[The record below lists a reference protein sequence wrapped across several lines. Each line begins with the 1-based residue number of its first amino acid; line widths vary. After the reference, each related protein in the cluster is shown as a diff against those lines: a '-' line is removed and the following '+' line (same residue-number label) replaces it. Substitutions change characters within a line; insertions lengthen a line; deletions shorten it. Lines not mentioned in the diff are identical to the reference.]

1 MLLLDSKPFS
11 LALVRARARE
21 PNHLACGVEA
31 GSASFLEGLLETCS
45 AFHAFELEHVP
56 GQDLASGSPKCVHNK
71 DRKLSGPLLD
81 WACWSALPL
90 VSRMS
95 KVRCWPGSK
104 LFTGAVLV
112 EC

>member
-11 LALVRARARE
+11 FALVMARTRE
-21 PNHLACGVEA
+21 PYHLACGVEG
-31 GSASFLEGLLETCS
+31 GSASFLEGLLEACS

-56 GQDLASGSPKCVHNK
+56 GQGLVSGPPKCVYNK
-71 DRKLSGPLLD
+71 GRKPSGPLLGR
-81 WACWSALPL
+81 ACCSALPL

-95 KVRCWPGSK
+95 KVGCWPAST